1 MASKGVSITAE
12 ETIETTMRQ
21 MLDAGL
27 PSYGDVNFTNYLE
40 FTGAYEELNDVRT
53 HKIDDASLAHQ
64 FKRLIVSLGP
74 TFNQSILLRIA
85 LLEGECRARGEDPN
99 DDPVW
104 LSSTKPRSKMRR
116 TRSSSSRSS
125 KDARSWAPA
134 STHSATSAARR
145 PAVRRGQPKLERP
158 GDAHVG
164 NA

>member
-1 MASKGVSITAE
+1 
-12 ETIETTMRQ
+12 MR
-21 MLDAGL
+21 LH
-27 PSYGDVNFTNYLE
+27 P
-40 FTGAYEELNDVRT
+40 
-53 HKIDDASLAHQ
+53 IDDASLAHQ
-64 FKRLIVSLGP
+64 YKRLILSLSP
-74 TFNQSILLRIA
+74 MLNQTMLLRIA